1 MVTSTI
7 SEGKFVT
14 PYVPEYPHQSGRGAL
29 DDPAP
34 WQHLKGASAL
44 WLAEDFGEDV
54 QVVLGEDD
62 QQPEGIGGDV
72 TFALLADGESTV
84 PAEGRGAFLTPSSP
98 RASGLGPDRVPVARP
113 RDDHRHRL
121 APGPANPALLA

>member
-54 QVVLGEDD
+54 QVVQGEDD

-72 TFALLADGESTV
+72 TFALLADWKSTV
-84 PAEGRGAFLTPSSP
+84 SPKAIGA
-98 RASGLGPDRVPVARP
+98 
-113 RDDHRHRL
+113 
-121 APGPANPALLA
+121 